1 MLWPDCSALA
11 NVGLDD
17 FASFEQRI
25 NAYAENNETT
35 EELMEKNKQT
45 TDIVKQDVPRVLS
58 PFSEM
63 ERMMEDF
70 MRRPFSMFPMMWP
83 LTAKIEETL
92 SPAIDVFE
100 EDNAVVVKAELPGMK
115 KEDISVELSNGIL
128 KIKGEKKRE
137 EKVEKKNYYRTERSL
152 GSFERRISLP
162 AETQVDKAKASFKD
176 GLLEIKIPKS
186 EETKKKQRKINID

>member
-186 EETKKKQRKINID
+186 EEAKKKQRKINIE

>member
-1 MLWPDCSALA
+1 
-11 NVGLDD
+11 
-17 FASFEQRI
+17 
-25 NAYAENNETT
+25 
-35 EELMEKNKQT
+35 MEKNKQT

-186 EETKKKQRKINID
+186 EETKKKQRKINIE

>member
-17 FASFEQRI
+17 FALFEQRM
-25 NAYAENNETT
+25 NAYTEKNETT

-45 TDIVKQDVPRVLS
+45 TDIVRQDVPRVLS
-58 PFSEM
+58 SFSEM

-70 MRRPFSMFPMMWP
+70 MRRPFSMFPMMCS

-128 KIKGEKKRE
+128 KITGEKKRE
-137 EKVEKKNYYRTERSL
+137 ETVEKKNYYRTERSL

-186 EETKKKQRKINID
+186 EEAKKKQRKINIE

>member
-1 MLWPDCSALA
+1 M
-11 NVGLDD
+11 G
-17 FASFEQRI
+17 
-25 NAYAENNETT
+25 
-35 EELMEKNKQT
+35 KNKQT
-45 TDIVKQDVPRVLS
+45 TDIVKQEAPRMLS

-83 LTAKIEETL
+83 GSGKFEEGL

-100 EDNAVVVKAELPGMK
+100 EDNSIVVKAELPGMK
-115 KEDISVELSNGIL
+115 KEDISVEVSDGIL
-128 KIKGEKKRE
+128 KITGEKKRE

-162 AETQVDKAKASFKD
+162 AETQVNQAKASFKD
-176 GLLEIKIPKS
+176 GLLEIKVPKS
-186 EETKKKQRKINID
+186 EEAKKKQRKINIE

>member
-1 MLWPDCSALA
+1 VLWPDCSALA

-186 EETKKKQRKINID
+186 EEAKKKQRKINIE

>member
-1 MLWPDCSALA
+1 
-11 NVGLDD
+11 
-17 FASFEQRI
+17 
-25 NAYAENNETT
+25 
-35 EELMEKNKQT
+35 MEKNKQT
-45 TDIVKQDVPRVLS
+45 TDIVKQEAPGVLS

-83 LTAKIEETL
+83 LAAKIEEAL

-115 KEDISVELSNGIL
+115 KEDISVELIDGIL
-128 KIKGEKKRE
+128 KIAGEKKRE

-186 EETKKKQRKINID
+186 EEAKKKQRKINIE

>member
-1 MLWPDCSALA
+1 VLWPDCSALA

-186 EETKKKQRKINID
+186 EETKKKQRKINIE